1 VPIEEAHRV
10 ASSVLINELV
20 LVAGAMGFVVVCVL
34 VASKMSPNSQNGD
47 LHDLQHLRPTMNAA
61 CNATSLTDAPVDT
74 TDATAAVRRGTC
86 RGKPLSND
94 LDLAS
99 PFARLMASKFHGGA
113 VATVA
118 VKFGVSRHC
127 VGDLLKRGQENGGE
141 YLDVEEEDQLL
152 PQDCEYEDSSLS

>member
-61 CNATSLTDAPVDT
+61 CNATSLTPDAPVDT

-86 RGKPLSND
+86 RGKPLSN
-94 LDLAS
+94 
-99 PFARLMASKFHGGA
+99 
-113 VATVA
+113 
-118 VKFGVSRHC
+118 
-127 VGDLLKRGQENGGE
+127 GE
-141 YLDVEEEDQLL
+141 RI
-152 PQDCEYEDSSLS
+152 